1 MEKNIEIHPSM
12 NAWGDDSSREQKNID
27 MSFPTNY
34 VDGLVFA
41 IQATVMMQ

>member
-1 MEKNIEIHPSM
+1 MLGEMIPHGN
-12 NAWGDDSSREQKNID
+12 QKNID

-41 IQATVMMQ
+41 IQATV